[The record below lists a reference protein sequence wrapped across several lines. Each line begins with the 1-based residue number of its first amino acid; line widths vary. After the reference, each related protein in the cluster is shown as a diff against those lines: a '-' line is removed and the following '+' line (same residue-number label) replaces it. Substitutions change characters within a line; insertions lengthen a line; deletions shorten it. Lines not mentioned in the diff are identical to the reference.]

1 MVTTNRTDDY
11 LVLQL
16 VPKKGGVRAF
26 PPPQFYTSNHEIVAA
41 TMIDKIHISQDPLGV
56 QMYYIPQG
64 HLQHL
69 LVSLL
74 FPMFSP
80 MLIIGFHVFRIFQPK
95 HSRRN
100 CGKCIIK
107 LLIVQK
113 SQVLESIKLL
123 FAVAGTMIF
132 KELAGAS
139 LSMAFVNVTGFSVI
153 SGLGMAMDGITSQA
167 FGAQPILVFFGQD
180 PKVASLAATYT
191 YFTIPTLFLQCFFH
205 PIKVCLRAKKLRK
218 GKRLVKDSSL
228 FSQIVSLGMKIFS
241 LPYLGG
247 VRAFPTPQFYTS
259 NHEIVAATMIDIIHV
274 SQDPLGVQTYYFPQG
289 HLQHVLESIKL
300 LFAVA
305 GTMIFTG
312 LHIFKLAGASL
323 SMAFVNVTG
332 FSVISGLGM
341 AMDGI
346 TSQAFGARNFSL
358 MARTHHQTILILL
371 CG

>member
-64 HLQHL
+64 HLQH
-69 LVSLL
+69 
-74 FPMFSP
+74 
-80 MLIIGFHVFRIFQPK
+80 
-95 HSRRN
+95 
-100 CGKCIIK
+100 
-107 LLIVQK
+107 
-113 SQVLESIKLL
+113 VLESIKLL

-132 KELAGAS
+132 TGLHIFKLAGAS

-167 FGAQPILVFFGQD
+167 FGAHHTHPFMWLNAKPILVFFGQD

-205 PIKVCLRAKKLRK
+205 PIKVYLRAKKLRK

-228 FSQIVSLGMKIFS
+228 FSQVVSLGKKIFS
-241 LPYLGG
+241 LPYLGD

-274 SQDPLGVQTYYFPQG
+274 SQDPLGVQMYYFPQG
-289 HLQHVLESIKL
+289 HLQHVLELIKL

-358 MARTHHQTILILL
+358 MARTLHQTILILL